1 MKSPRFVKPVFSALL
16 VALSCAAAAPADTP
30 APAVAPV
37 KPPVP
42 LLWKVSD
49 ADNSVYLLGSFHLLK
64 ADDYPLP
71 KETQAAFAD
80 SESLLFEL
88 SPEALAA
95 PDVAGKFAAAAG
107 YADGRNLQQVLPA
120 ATYAALD
127 KLAASAGGV
136 AAMKAQEPWFIT
148 MAISIGIAQRL
159 GFRPELGLDQ
169 HLMQRAAEVKKPAAG
184 LETIDVQ
191 LAALDAMPMDEQVA
205 SLKEFVDDPQRNV
218 ADMLELHRQWRA
230 GDVAGLNRTMREE
243 MIAKTPQTYRMIDV
257 ARNDAWLP
265 KIESRLTGSKSD
277 DTLVVVGALHLL
289 GPDGLVEKLRAKD
302 YKVERVC
309 AECDAGR
316 TAEKR

>member
-1 MKSPRFVKPVFSALL
+1 MKSFRPAKRIPVLLLAALL
-16 VALSCAAAAPADTP
+16 CAAVVHADTP
-30 APAVAPV
+30 KPAATVA

-64 ADDYPLP
+64 TDDYPLP

-88 SPEALAA
+88 SPDALAA

-136 AAMKAQEPWFIT
+136 AAMQAQEPWFINL
-148 MAISIGIAQRL
+148 AISIGIAQRL

-169 HLMQRAAEVKKPAAG
+169 HLMLRAAEANKPAAG

-191 LAALDAMPMDEQVA
+191 LAALDSTPMEEQVA
-205 SLKEFVDDPQRNV
+205 SLKEFVDDPQKNV
-218 ADMLELHRQWRA
+218 ADILELHRQWRA

-243 MIAKTPQTYRMIDV
+243 MIEKTPQTYRMIDV

-265 KIESRLTGSKSD
+265 KIESRLTGSKSG

-289 GPDGLVEKLRAKD
+289 GPDGLVEKLRAKG
-302 YKVERVC
+302 YKVERIC
-309 AECDAGR
+309 STC
-316 TAEKR
+316 K

>member
-1 MKSPRFVKPVFSALL
+1 MPMKSLRFAWLLPFALL
-16 VALSCAAAAPADTP
+16 LALSCAAAAVADTP
-30 APAVAPV
+30 APATAPA

-88 SPEALAA
+88 SPDALVA

-120 ATYAALD
+120 PTYAALD
-127 KLAASAGGV
+127 KLVASSGGV
-136 AAMKAQEPWFIT
+136 AAMQAQEPWFIT
-148 MAISIGIAQRL
+148 LAISIGVAQRL

-169 HLMQRAAEVKKPAAG
+169 HLMQRAAEANKPVAG
-184 LETIDVQ
+184 LETVDAQ
-191 LAALDAMPMDEQVA
+191 LAALDSTPMQEQVA
-205 SLKEFVDDPQRNV
+205 GLKEFVDDPKKSV
-218 ADMLELHRQWRA
+218 ADMVELHRQWRA

-243 MIAKTPQTYRMIDV
+243 MIEKTPQTYRMIDV
-257 ARNDAWLP
+257 ARNEAWLP
-265 KIESRLTGSKSD
+265 KIESRLTGSKSG

-289 GPDGLVEKLRAKD
+289 GPDGLVEKLRAKG
-302 YKVERVC
+302 YKVERIC
-309 AECDAGR
+309 SAC
-316 TAEKR
+316 K

>member
-1 MKSPRFVKPVFSALL
+1 MPMKSLRFAWLLPSALL
-16 VALSCAAAAPADTP
+16 LALSCAAAAVADAPVPAT
-30 APAVAPV
+30 APA

-88 SPEALAA
+88 SPDALTA

-107 YADGRNLQQVLPA
+107 YADGKNLQQVLPA
-120 ATYAALD
+120 TTYAALD

-136 AAMKAQEPWFIT
+136 ASMQAQEPWFIT
-148 MAISIGIAQRL
+148 LAISIGIAQRL

-169 HLMQRAAEVKKPAAG
+169 HLMQRAAETNKPAAG

-191 LAALDAMPMDEQVA
+191 LAALDSTPMAEQVA
-205 SLKEFVDDPQRNV
+205 SLKEFVDDPKKNV

-243 MIAKTPQTYRMIDV
+243 MIEKTPQTYRLIDV
-257 ARNDAWLP
+257 ARNEAWLP
-265 KIESRLTGSKSD
+265 KIEARLSGARSG

-289 GPDGLVEKLRAKD
+289 GPDGLVEKLRAKG
-302 YKVERVC
+302 YKVERLCESC
-309 AECDAGR
+309 AA
-316 TAEKR
+316 K

>member
-1 MKSPRFVKPVFSALL
+1 MKPLRSARRISAALL
-16 VALSCAAAAPADTP
+16 AAFLCVAHAMAADAPATPAAP
-30 APAVAPV
+30 

-64 ADDYPLP
+64 TDDYPLP

-88 SPEALAA
+88 SPDALTA
-95 PDVAGKFAAAAG
+95 PDVAGKFATAAG

-127 KLAASAGGV
+127 KLAASSGGV
-136 AAMKAQEPWFIT
+136 AGAMQAQEPWFIT
-148 MAISIGIAQRL
+148 LAISIGIAQRL

-169 HLMQRAAEVKKPAAG
+169 HLMQRAAEANKPTAG
-184 LETIDVQ
+184 LETIDAQ
-191 LAALDAMPMDEQVA
+191 LAALDSTPMQEQVA
-205 SLKEFVDDPQRNV
+205 GLKEFVDDPKKSV
-218 ADMLELHRQWRA
+218 ADMMELHRQWRA

-243 MIAKTPQTYRMIDV
+243 MIAKTPQTYRLIDV
-257 ARNDAWLP
+257 ARNEAWLP
-265 KIESRLTGSKSD
+265 KIEARLSGSKSG

-289 GPDGLVEKLRAKD
+289 GPDGLVEKLRAKG
-302 YKVERVC
+302 YKVERIC
-309 AECDAGR
+309 STC
-316 TAEKR
+316 K

>member
-1 MKSPRFVKPVFSALL
+1 MKPLSSAKRIPALL
-16 VALSCAAAAPADTP
+16 LVVLLCAAAARAVTPNPAAT
-30 APAVAPV
+30 ATT
-37 KPPVP
+37 PPVP

-88 SPEALAA
+88 SPDALTA

-107 YADGRNLQQVLPA
+107 YADGRNLQQVLPP

-127 KLAASAGGV
+127 KLVASAGG
-136 AAMKAQEPWFIT
+136 ATAMQAQEPWFIT

-169 HLMQRAAEVKKPAAG
+169 NLMQRAVEANKPAAG

-191 LAALDAMPMDEQVA
+191 LAALDSTPMEEQVA
-205 SLKEFVDDPQRNV
+205 SLKEFIDDPQKSV

-243 MIAKTPQTYRMIDV
+243 MIEKTPQTYRMIDV
-257 ARNDAWLP
+257 ARNEAWLP
-265 KIESRLTGSKSD
+265 KIETRLTGSKSG

-289 GPDGLVEKLRAKD
+289 GPDGLVEKLRAKG
-302 YKVERVC
+302 YKIERIC
-309 AECDAGR
+309 SAC
-316 TAEKR
+316 K

>member
-1 MKSPRFVKPVFSALL
+1 MKSSRSAKRIPAVLLAALL
-16 VALSCAAAAPADTP
+16 CIAAAQADTPKPAAAAT
-30 APAVAPV
+30 

-88 SPEALAA
+88 SPDALTA
-95 PDVAGKFAAAAG
+95 PDVASKFVAAAG
-107 YADGRNLQQVLPA
+107 YADGRNLQQVLPP

-127 KLAASAGGV
+127 KLVASTGG
-136 AAMKAQEPWFIT
+136 ATAMQAQEPWFIT
-148 MAISIGIAQRL
+148 MAISIGIAKRL
-159 GFRPELGLDQ
+159 GFQTELGLDE
-169 HLMQRAAEVKKPAAG
+169 HLMRRAAEANKPTDG
-184 LETIDVQ
+184 LETVDVQ
-191 LAALDAMPMDEQVA
+191 LAALDSTPMTEQVA
-205 SLKEFVDDPQRNV
+205 GLKEFVDDPQKSV

-243 MIAKTPQTYRMIDV
+243 MIEKTPQTYRMIDV

-265 KIESRLTGSKSD
+265 KIESRLTGSKSG

-289 GPDGLVEKLRAKD
+289 GPDGLVEKLRAKG
-302 YKVERVC
+302 YKVERIC
-309 AECDAGR
+309 SAC
-316 TAEKR
+316 K